1 MSNVEEVEGDEFE
14 IKSKEIVETFIQGIR
29 GLCAEQGKDF
39 RYTMNDIV
47 KGLPTIAMRTR
58 TYKPNAWNMSLR
70 VAAKEMPAELKKGGK
85 ELRGQLA
92 RYAKEHVYTA
102 ERKEE
107 LDDMVEA
114 EKQDLVYGVKIV
126 TDPVVKARK
135 KALKALSNSCNYAQ
149 ELGIHIILMA
159 ASSEDKL
166 HIATEGLAE
175 KFAVLQDVKKVGIP
189 QFELLIRGG
198 MIEEEAREAVA
209 QKAVKSRDQ
218 ARKECTN
225 ALLKAINEQIKRPNK
240 PMKSVPRQSGMGDQQ
255 QMEKVVQSQDA
266 GNIRAILKALAEKQL
281 QFSEGESDDVN
292 MEEQDVDSWD
302 VEGQEGEE

>member
-1 MSNVEEVEGDEFE
+1 
-14 IKSKEIVETFIQGIR
+14 
-29 GLCAEQGKDF
+29 
-39 RYTMNDIV
+39 MNDIV

-58 TYKPNAWNMSLR
+58 TYKLNPWNMSLR
-70 VAAKEMPAELKKGGK
+70 VAAKEMPAELKKGSK

-92 RYAKEHVYTA
+92 
-102 ERKEE
+102 RKEE

-149 ELGIHIILMA
+149 ELGIHIILIA

-175 KFAVLQDVKKVGIP
+175 KFALLQDVKKVGIP

-198 MIEEEAREAVA
+198 MIEEGAREAVA

-240 PMKSVPRQSGMGDQQ
+240 LMKSVPRQSGMFLESLKNAGLRVSWPKEWGDQQ

-302 VEGQEGEE
+302 VEGQEVHI

>member
-1 MSNVEEVEGDEFE
+1 MSNAEEVEGDEFE

-47 KGLPTIAMRTR
+47 MDLPTIAMRTR
-58 TYKPNAWNMSLR
+58 IYKPNAWNMSLR
-70 VAAKEMPAELKKGGK
+70 VAAKEMPAELKKDGK
-85 ELRGQLA
+85 ELQGQLA
-92 RYAKEHVYTA
+92 RYAKEYVYTA

-107 LDDMVEA
+107 LDDMVEV
-114 EKQDLVYGVKIV
+114 EKQDLVYGVRIV
-126 TDPVVKARK
+126 TDIVVKAQK

-149 ELGIHIILMA
+149 ELGIHIVLMA
-159 ASSEDKL
+159 VSSEDKL
-166 HIATEGLAE
+166 HIATEGCAE

-189 QFELLIRGG
+189 QFELLIHGG
-198 MIEEEAREAVA
+198 IIEEEAREAVA
-209 QKAVKSRDQ
+209 QKVVKSRDQ

-225 ALLKAINEQIKRPNK
+225 ALLKAITWPKEWR
-240 PMKSVPRQSGMGDQQ
+240 DEQ
-255 QMEKVVQSQDA
+255 QMEKVVQSQDS

-281 QFSEGESDDVN
+281 HFSEGEGEDVD
-292 MEEQDVDSWD
+292 MEGQDVDGWD